1 MCKQLYVQLNL
12 RRFIWFLSFQNE
24 IVKLEWD
31 KDMPGFGRIFGT
43 WEFGRCLK
51 AIQSQQYSRKI
62 CIDENFYFKSDL
74 SPQVH
79 HVINYNIAVKNKPKN
94 QLKLT
99 FLQIRQNFIV
109 KTIFIVQ
116 KMQNVTNINFSE
128 FLVILLCD
136 FFNYQQFSVTFYSV
150 KLFIQTLG
158 LYWAQMG

>member
-31 KDMPGFGRIFGT
+31 KNMPGFGRIFGT

-74 SPQVH
+74 SPQV
-79 HVINYNIAVKNKPKN
+79 
-94 QLKLT
+94 KLT
-99 FLQIRQNFIV
+99 IEQTQNNAKQIKIQTCSN
-109 KTIFIVQ
+109 TCS
-116 KMQNVTNINFSE
+116 N
-128 FLVILLCD
+128 
-136 FFNYQQFSVTFYSV
+136 
-150 KLFIQTLG
+150 LFID
-158 LYWAQMG
+158 